1 MGVCLAGAGRIVDF
15 AKRPDASHSS
25 YGESVGFF
33 RLSGDIAGSL
43 ALRAHAAVH
52 GGGRDLEY
60 EEPIRALI
68 REDAARASE
77 MGAPGA
83 DGETTGRETTGGAM
97 FGWEDITGLPWTE
110 IDDMDDVAKAE
121 QLLPLIDGPSIDGPS
136 IHGAAA

>member
-1 MGVCLAGAGRIVDF
+1 MRICLDEGGRIVDF
-15 AKRPDASHSS
+15 AKRPDAPHTS

-33 RLSGDIAGSL
+33 RFSGDIAGSL

-52 GGGRDLEY
+52 GGGRDREY

-68 REDAARASE
+68 HEDAA
-77 MGAPGA
+77 GAG
-83 DGETTGRETTGGAM
+83 GTTGGAM

-121 QLLPLIDGPSIDGPS
+121 RLLPLIDG
-136 IHGAAA
+136 AAA